1 VFQYV
6 VHTFTIV
13 PETGKGQGIIYHSS
27 WLAGKNFVSKS
38 DEFFSLENHLWM
50 SIVTDILENRSKNSE
65 LVHSTF
71 IMFCPYYQA

>member
-13 PETGKGQGIIYHSS
+13 HGTGKGQGIMYHSS
-27 WLAGKNFVSKS
+27 WLAGKDFVSKS

-50 SIVTDILENRSKNSE
+50 SSVADILENRAKNSE
-65 LVHSTF
+65 LVHITF
-71 IMFCPYYQA
+71 IVFC